1 MNTAKFNGYPF
12 TLHTSLPVEECR
24 RRLAAE
30 FSDPRG
36 RWQHARADGKFFGW
50 QEKATFLIYL
60 SHRFDPIR
68 HMNDYSRI
76 HYSRRCT
83 VNLHADASGT
93 TLTGRYA
100 YAQGER
106 FLIGLTRGTLL
117 DVIFGTIIAILG
129 VILLFQDRAAFWI
142 LLVGIALVAGCIVLL
157 RDQSDGDFPP
167 ERDQIARYLMRVLE
181 ANVVSEPDKSVK
193 VARAAKATKR

>member
-24 RRLAAE
+24 QRLTAE

-36 RWQHARADGKFFGW
+36 RWQHARSDGKFLGW
-50 QEKATFLIYL
+50 REKSTFLIYL
-60 SHRFDPIR
+60 SHHFDTIR

-76 HYSRRCT
+76 HFSRRCT

-93 TLTGRYA
+93 TITGSYA

-106 FLIGLTRGTLL
+106 FMISLTLGTFFGI
-117 DVIFGTIIAILG
+117 IFGILIAILG

-181 ANVVSEPDKSVK
+181 ASVVSEP
-193 VARAAKATKR
+193 AKATKR